1 MLCGC
6 GMQKSS
12 NDPPMKT
19 LILGAR
25 GQLGSSLLTM
35 IPANTEVLAL
45 DSTQLDIRDAAAV
58 RNTVAQFNPAVVINA
73 TAYTQV
79 DKAES
84 EPELAFAVNRDGV
97 ANLVQA
103 TPATTRLV
111 HISTDFVFD
120 GSGTRPYLPEDPV
133 APLGIYG
140 QSKLEGELVL
150 RKHAAA
156 RNCIIRTA
164 WLYAA
169 SGKNFV
175 NTMLALMA
183 TRDELSIVDDQRGTP
198 TSAFSLARAV
208 WRAAQLPDLTG
219 TLHWTDAGVAT
230 WYDFACE
237 IQLQALQLGL
247 LSRKIPLRPIP
258 TSAYPTPAR
267 RPAYSV
273 LDKTS
278 SWQAL
283 GMAARQWQDELA
295 DVLLIKWGN
304 QAGAAQTPSPNKP
317 APN

>member
-1 MLCGC
+1 
-6 GMQKSS
+6 
-12 NDPPMKT
+12 MKT

-25 GQLGSSLLTM
+25 GQLGASLLTM

-45 DSTQLDIRDAAAV
+45 DSTQLDIRDVAALSRAV
-58 RNTVAQFNPAVVINA
+58 AAFNPALVINA
-73 TAYTQV
+73 TAYTLV

-84 EPELAFAVNRDGV
+84 EPAQAFAVNRDGI

-103 TPATTRLV
+103 TPASTRLI

-120 GSGTRPYLPEDPV
+120 GSGTRPYLPEDPL
-133 APLGIYG
+133 APLGVYG
-140 QSKLEGELVL
+140 QSKLAGEQVL
-150 RKHAAA
+150 RAQAAA
-156 RNCIIRTA
+156 RSCIIRTA

-169 SGKNFV
+169 AGKNFV

-208 WRAAQLPDLTG
+208 WRAAQLPALAG

-237 IQLQALQLGL
+237 IQRQALQLGL

-258 TSAYPTPAR
+258 TSAYPTPAQ

-273 LDKTS
+273 LDKTA

-283 GMAARQWQDELA
+283 AMVARPWQEELA
-295 DVLLIKWGN
+295 DVLHIKWG
-304 QAGAAQTPSPNKP
+304 QQVAAESDLSPNTP
-317 APN
+317 AQI